1 MCHNYNVS
9 LLIVVME
16 GDRSATWSPMIVDAR
31 TLAQSMAETQN
42 YDGQEVSV
50 GEENSECAL
59 LMESGS
65 ISHSGSELKQDLSE
79 RRASKSTSTVITKK
93 PSVHNHSSRFK
104 PIDIVS
110 AAFEHAELD
119 QFDPSD
125 GNI

>member
-1 MCHNYNVS
+1 M
-9 LLIVVME
+9 LLPTDE
-16 GDRSATWSPMIVDAR
+16 NGDSSATWSPMIVDAR
-31 TLAQSMAETQN
+31 TLAQSMAETQL

-50 GEENSECAL
+50 SEENSESFEEGRAL
-59 LMESGS
+59 SMESGS

-79 RRASKSTSTVITKK
+79 RRASKSTSMVITKN
-93 PSVHNHSSRFK
+93 PSVHNHSSKFK